1 MTEEILEAA
10 IMKLESRAKEQL
22 AIIKDVYHRPAEVG
36 TVDKIAQHALNLVQ
50 LEGAA
55 LTLRQ
60 YAPWLAKQTENEA
73 ISNAPVE
80 PTVVEAEEDS
90 EFEETDHEKLMR
102 QSSTYR
108 EAMKKRE
115 MIEKMKANKDES

>member
-22 AIIKDVYHRPAEVG
+22 AIIKDLYHRPAEVG
-36 TVDKIAQHALNLVQ
+36 TVDKISQHALNLVQ

-60 YAPWLAKQTENEA
+60 YSPWLAQQTENEA
-73 ISNAPVE
+73 VSNRPEQPTQVE
-80 PTVVEAEEDS
+80 VE
-90 EFEETDHEKLMR
+90 EFEENSHDKLMKS
-102 QSSTYR
+102 SSTYR
-108 EAMKKRE
+108 ESMKKRE
-115 MIEKMKANKDES
+115 MIKRAKERTDES